1 MREINKG
8 EMKMVD
14 GGANGIFIGSIIG
27 VIITFVVG
35 VLHGYSNPK
44 TCND

>member
-1 MREINKG
+1 MREIKKE
-8 EMKMVD
+8 EMKKIE

-27 VIITFVVG
+27 LIVTFVVG

-44 TCND
+44 ICN